1 MFWPALDPAT
11 TESTLCRKNAP
22 PAPSVSAFRI
32 TISSY
37 IRSPRHPS
45 MEHWQ
50 YYLRG
55 RLLELFGLK
64 PQAIAAYSAAIRAK
78 RDFLRPPNRI
88 AYLLA
93 SQERFAE
100 AEPYFEAVLRA
111 GPRNAVAH

>member
-37 IRSPRHPS
+37 IRSTRHPS
-45 MEHWQ
+45 MEHWR
-50 YYLRG
+50 YYLHG

-64 PQAIAAYSAAIRAK
+64 PQAIAAYSAAMRAK
-78 RDFLRPPNRI
+78 PDFLRPANQI

-93 SQERFAE
+93 LQDRFAD
-100 AEPYFEAVLRA
+100 AEPYFQAVVRA
-111 GPRNAVAH
+111 DPRNAV